1 MNHHGGRKMEN
12 KYEVST
18 LILRIVLGISF
29 FIHGI
34 SKFQGGIE
42 NTAGWFGSIGLP
54 GFLAYAVAIIEVVGG
69 IALVLGLFTR
79 IVSILFVLLMVGAV
93 VKVKLAAGFLG
104 NGQMAGYELD
114 LAFLAMAV
122 SIAITG
128 SKAYALDSIIG
139 KEQTPG
145 KTRQVL

>member
-1 MNHHGGRKMEN
+1 MEN
-12 KYEVST
+12 RYEAST

-29 FIHGI
+29 FIHGL

-42 NTAGWFGSIGLP
+42 NTVGWFSSIGLP
-54 GFLAYAVAIIEVVGG
+54 GFLAYGVALIEVVGG

-79 IVSILFVLLMVGAV
+79 IVAIIFVLLMVGAV
-93 VKVKLAAGFLG
+93 IKVKLAAGFLG

-128 SKAYALDSIIG
+128 SKAYALDLFIG
-139 KEQTPG
+139 KGQKPE
-145 KTRQVL
+145 KANEVL